1 MFDADTFMNLI
12 GWSRY
17 IDALLN
23 SANGGEDWSFADL
36 FFNTLPCVLQ
46 MFFIIWLLNWLLG
59 MIADTVR
66 CAGRGGRL

>member
-23 SANGGEDWSFADL
+23 SANGGEDWSLHLAEQL
-36 FFNTLPCVLQ
+36 RSCRY
-46 MFFIIWLLNWLLG
+46 
-59 MIADTVR
+59 AR
-66 CAGRGGRL
+66 AA